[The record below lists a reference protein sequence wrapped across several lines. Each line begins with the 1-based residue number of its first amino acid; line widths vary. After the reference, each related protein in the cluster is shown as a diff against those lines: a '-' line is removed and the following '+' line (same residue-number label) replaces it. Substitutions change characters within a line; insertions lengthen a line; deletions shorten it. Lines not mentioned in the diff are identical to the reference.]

1 MCAAPAEPAF
11 STGKN
16 IIEKNNLDL
25 LLSKIKIRPAFCV
38 NAFSQIN
45 GRRIY
50 ALNQVMIDSVRM
62 DTKELGAILQP
73 NLHNKYQTILSDV
86 DIRFEEA
93 VEDH

>member
-1 MCAAPAEPAF
+1 
-11 STGKN
+11 
-16 IIEKNNLDL
+16 
-25 LLSKIKIRPAFCV
+25 
-38 NAFSQIN
+38 
-45 GRRIY
+45 
-50 ALNQVMIDSVRM
+50 MIDSVRM